1 MTYIQTRKVV
11 KNLIIEVGVNGV
23 YNYHINELV
32 EQGHNNHDIQNA
44 LNYFRYSPQAK
55 KYRN

>member
-1 MTYIQTRKVV
+1 MTYLETRKAV
-11 KNLIIEVGVNGV
+11 KNLILTVGVNGV

-32 EQGHNNHDIQNA
+32 DQGHNSTNVQNA
-44 LNYFRYSPQAK
+44 LSYFRYSPQAK